1 MMDRDI
7 KRYFKQRQSGGRS
20 SAARTLDG
28 IMLRLVFA
36 AACYLWFRYN
46 IENNVAVILLTAV
59 TTLLFLAAAQLWRE
73 ISFDRFVQREQERL
87 SDTVL
92 RERLLLM
99 PTEAFDALCKR
110 IVSQMPDMEDAFLWC
125 AQHAAPLAEDD
136 ILGAYR
142 AAQSQNSLRL
152 TVCSLSPCSA
162 AACALM
168 NRLPIHADCI
178 KPELLLRLARQTE
191 GYSISQN
198 DIETHIHSSQSARK
212 ERRASMQAQPFASG
226 RSKKYL
232 LCAAVLVA
240 ASFLT
245 GYALYYRLLAG
256 LCLLLSASSY
266 VLNRPVAVQVAEQ

>member
-1 MMDRDI
+1 MDRDV
-7 KRYFKQRQSGGRS
+7 KRYFKQQQSGGRS
-20 SAARTLDG
+20 GAARALDG

-87 SDTVL
+87 SDAVL
-92 RERLLLM
+92 RERLLLL
-99 PTEAFDALCKR
+99 PTEAFNELCKR
-110 IVSQMPDMEDAFLWC
+110 IMAQMPDMDDAFLWC
-125 AQHAAPLAEDD
+125 AQHAAPLTEDD
-136 ILGAYR
+136 ILAAYR
-142 AAQSQNSLRL
+142 DAQSENALRL

-162 AACALM
+162 AACALIS
-168 NRLPIHADCI
+168 RLPIHADCM
-178 KPELLLRLARQTE
+178 KPELLLRMARQAE
-191 GYSISQN
+191 GYSVSK
-198 DIETHIHSSQSARK
+198 DDLETHIHSSQSARK
-212 ERRASMQAQPFASG
+212 ERRTSMQAQPFASG

-232 LCAAVLVA
+232 LCAAVLIA

-266 VLNRPVAVQVAEQ
+266 MLNRPLAVQTAEQ

>member
-1 MMDRDI
+1 MDRDV
-7 KRYFKQRQSGGRS
+7 KRYFKQQQSGGRS

-46 IENNVAVILLTAV
+46 IENKIAVILLTAV
-59 TTLLFLAAAQLWRE
+59 TTLLFLAAGQLWRE

-99 PTEAFDALCKR
+99 PTDAFEELCKR
-110 IVSQMPDMEDAFLWC
+110 VLEQMPDMEDAFLWC
-125 AQHAAPLAEDD
+125 AQHAAPLTEDD
-136 ILGAYR
+136 ILTAYR
-142 AAQSQNSLRL
+142 AAQAQKALRL
-152 TVCSLSPCSA
+152 TVCSLSPCST
-162 AACALM
+162 AACALL

-178 KPELLLRLARQTE
+178 KPALLLHMARQAE
-191 GYSISQN
+191 GYSVSQD

-212 ERRASMQAQPFASG
+212 ERRASMQAQPFAAG

-232 LCAAVLVA
+232 LCAAVLIA

-256 LCLLLSASSY
+256 LCLLLSASSF
-266 VLNRPVAVQVAEQ
+266 VLNRPLPVQVAEQ